1 MISEKEF
8 APQERRHWADW
19 VSAHVWW
26 TALIAGG
33 ILCVVALI
41 MS

>member
-1 MISEKEF
+1 MISEKESD
-8 APQERRHWADW
+8 PQRRHWADW
-19 VSAHVWW
+19 VSVQVWW